1 MKSKDLAYNL
11 AKIPTS
17 IKGYGFGA
25 RTAVRFKP
33 KNKVRNGWTCLDFS
47 VIHVAAC
54 ICIGEH
60 GWRLPKV
67 YPEIQDESGQK
78 LLRSLHENLGVNMGN
93 VCVSVLGEWK
103 IILRRNG
110 TKAGLQSRDTC

>member
-1 MKSKDLAYNL
+1 MKNKDLAYNL
-11 AKIPTS
+11 DKIPTS

-33 KNKVRNGWTCLDFS
+33 KNKVRNGCTCLDFS

-54 ICIGEH
+54 ICIGEY

-67 YPEIQDESGQK
+67 CPEIQ
-78 LLRSLHENLGVNMGN
+78 
-93 VCVSVLGEWK
+93 
-103 IILRRNG
+103 NG
-110 TKAGLQSRDTC
+110 SHLDKSY